1 MEKWT
6 LQRNGVARIIRFGLA
21 WSSYLNEHH
30 WVLESTV
37 FKEKEVGLLCYGNS

>member
-30 WVLESTV
+30 WVLD
-37 FKEKEVGLLCYGNS
+37 